1 MPADEARCTGE
12 KDDHDSSVDRGQSTG
27 KSGSER
33 SALTV
38 PPPTFPVAERAALR
52 LRSLNIA
59 LHVRGTVASP
69 TLRDVCLS
77 GSVGSVTSTVALAL
91 CGGAENGSAAGP
103 INGPSQWLWGQ
114 REAYTQALTW
124 RHTAAGYVIHH
135 ATSVLWA
142 SVYEN
147 VCRSGEPK
155 SLLRIC
161 ADAAARGVACLY
173 SRLPRCAGALTPRL
187 QEALGSTVHLRGL
200 CGVCCRAGTRHFRTT
215 TSGSPPHGTPS
226 IGVHNA
232 VMSRDDARRRLLL
245 IVGGYLTFRREQM
258 LQVGG
263 GSEPTRLGAR

>member
-1 MPADEARCTGE
+1 MPADEARRTGE
-12 KDDHDSSVDRGQSTG
+12 QDDHDSSVDRGQSTG
-27 KSGSER
+27 RSGSER
-33 SALTV
+33 SVLTV

-161 ADAAARGVACLY
+161 ADAAAVGSLAYIVDYHVAPARLRPGFKKHLGPRSIFAVYAAFAAGLALVTFVRQRAACRRTE
-173 SRLPRCAGALTPRL
+173 RLP
-187 QEALGSTVHLRGL
+187 
-200 CGVCCRAGTRHFRTT
+200 
-215 TSGSPPHGTPS
+215 
-226 IGVHNA
+226 
-232 VMSRDDARRRLLL
+232 
-245 IVGGYLTFRREQM
+245 
-258 LQVGG
+258 
-263 GSEPTRLGAR
+263 